1 MLTFPLAVS
10 SQRRKSRKAHFSAPS
25 SIRRKIMSSHL
36 NKELRTKYDVRSIP
50 VRKGDV
56 VKVMRGT
63 LKGREGKVITVYRK
77 KWAVYIEKLTREKT
91 NGKYTFLISMSWY
104 LIAFVAC
111 RNPSSNPPPP
121 LKLAY
126 YLPQDWQEQKGYLGE
141 KEESHQG
148 EEQAQGGSRRSWLS
162 HLTTRTPNLSA

>member
-1 MLTFPLAVS
+1 VLTLFPLAVS

-36 NKELRTKYDVRSIP
+36 SKELRTKHDVRSIP

-63 LKGREGKVITVYRK
+63 FKGREGKVLTVYRK

-91 NGKYTFLISMSWY
+91 NGKFT
-104 LIAFVAC
+104 
-111 RNPSSNPPPP
+111 
-121 LKLAY
+121 
-126 YLPQDWQEQKGYLGE
+126 
-141 KEESHQG
+141 
-148 EEQAQGGSRRSWLS
+148 LS
-162 HLTTRTPNLSA
+162 APNLDL